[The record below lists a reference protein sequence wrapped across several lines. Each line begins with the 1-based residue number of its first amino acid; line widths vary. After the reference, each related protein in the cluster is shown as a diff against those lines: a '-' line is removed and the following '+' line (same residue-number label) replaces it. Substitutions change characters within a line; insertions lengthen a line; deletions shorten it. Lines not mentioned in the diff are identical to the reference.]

1 MAHLD
6 PLTALTADLARA
18 ALIPDV
24 LSSSFHP
31 SVLLTITYPNG
42 QEVLLGNTLT
52 VGAASEEPEIV
63 FMPMSLG
70 PQQADVVAPVAPADT
85 GVQASDASMAEVAYT
100 LAMVDPDAPSRADPQ
115 FRCFRHWLITGLKA
129 PPRTASRT
137 ASPYALKTE
146 PATTPYRPSGPRPAS
161 GLHRYTF
168 LLWQEPSTAQTLRLP
183 ADVPEYGAALE
194 ERRSWDPVAFAEK
207 YGLKLVG
214 ATYFLVEAQAAEE
227 A

>member
-1 MAHLD
+1 MAHPD
-6 PLTALTADLARA
+6 PCTAVARA

-24 LSSSFHP
+24 LPPTFQS
-31 SVLLTITYPNG
+31 SVLLTISYPNG

-52 VGAASEEPEIV
+52 AEAAREEPEIV
-63 FMPMSLG
+63 FMPLSLS
-70 PQQADVVAPVAPADT
+70 PEQADVPAPVDADGQGTDAPV
-85 GVQASDASMAEVAYT
+85 GEVAYT
-100 LAMVDPDAPSRADPQ
+100 LAMVDPDAPGRDDPR

-146 PATTPYRPSGPRPAS
+146 PATTPYRPPGPRPAS

-168 LLWQEPSTAQTLRLP
+168 LLWQEPSTTETLRLP
-183 ADVPEYGAALE
+183 ADAPEYGAALE
-194 ERRSWDPVAFAEK
+194 ERRSWDPVAFGEK

-214 ATYFLVEAQAAEE
+214 ATYFLLQAPPAEDD
-227 A
+227 

>member
-6 PLTALTADLARA
+6 PLTALTTDLARA

-24 LSSSFHP
+24 LPSSFHP
-31 SVLLTITYPNG
+31 SVLLTITYPNS
-42 QEVLLGNTLT
+42 QEALPGNTLT
-52 VGAASEEPEIV
+52 VDAASEEPEIV

-70 PQQADVVAPVAPADT
+70 PEQADVIAPAPA
-85 GVQASDASMAEVAYT
+85 GGLGSDAPMAEVAYT
-100 LAMVDPDAPSRADPQ
+100 LAMVDPDAPSRVDPQ

-146 PATTPYRPSGPRPAS
+146 PATTPYRPPGPRPAS
-161 GLHRYTF
+161 GIHRYTF

-183 ADVPEYGAALE
+183 AGAPEYGAALE
-194 ERRSWDPVAFAEK
+194 ERRSWDPVVFAEK

-214 ATYFLVEAQAAEE
+214 ATYFLVEAPPTEE